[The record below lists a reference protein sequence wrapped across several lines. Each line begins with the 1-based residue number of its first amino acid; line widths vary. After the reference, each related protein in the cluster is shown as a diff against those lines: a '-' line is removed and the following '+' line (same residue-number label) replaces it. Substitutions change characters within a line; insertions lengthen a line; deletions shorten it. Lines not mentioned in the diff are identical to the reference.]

1 MKAVN
6 FVKRNGKFAILT
18 APLAL
23 AGQAMAAVPAEVTTE
38 LATAK
43 TDAVLVGGIVLG
55 VIVSIFALQ
64 LIRRVLR

>member
-23 AGQAMAAVPAEVTTE
+23 AGQAMAAVPAEVITD

-43 TDAVLVGGIVLG
+43 ADAMQVGGIVLG
-55 VIVSIFALQ
+55 ILVAIFGLV
-64 LIRRVLR
+64 VLRRTLR

>member
-6 FVKRNGKFAILT
+6 FVKRNGKFAILA
-18 APLAL
+18 APIAF

-43 TDAVLVGGIVLG
+43 TDAVAVGGIVLG
-55 VIVSIFALQ
+55 VIVAIFALQ